1 MFCAA
6 LLKTV
11 IFKDTAGLT
20 LTKEEAKRST
30 LEGPQARPTPGGLPL
45 PRPVTPQGGS
55 GGVA

>member
-11 IFKDTAGLT
+11 IFKDTASLT

-30 LEGPQARPTPGGLPL
+30 LEGQQARPTPGGLPL
-45 PRPVTPQGGS
+45 PRPVTQQGGS
-55 GGVA
+55 GGGA